1 MARENRGTCVA
12 CAPGGQISAGPA
24 VGPDVG
30 DVAQPAE
37 AAVAAVVE
45 CVCNH
50 PRHRELLYKTLAYV
64 RQARPEGDVL
74 AFMEAQP
81 ERASSVQ
88 EPFVLL
94 RCLLR
99 AGGVTREPGEPAGT
113 QTLGASRASA
123 CFVRATPAGLTALV
137 LLDPQR
143 RIAAAVRAVPERQ
156 GVFLRVLRLCATPCT
171 LASIREAIAGD
182 ATLAPSPRTAQ
193 LPLEASYFVDRL
205 SEAGALVWANHHWV
219 ITEEGRRYLAA
230 R

>member
-1 MARENRGTCVA
+1 MARENRDTCVA
-12 CAPGGQISAGPA
+12 CAPGAQISAGPA
-24 VGPDVG
+24 VEPDIG
-30 DVAQPAE
+30 AIALPTE

-50 PRHRELLYKTLAYV
+50 PRHRELLYKTLAFV

-99 AGGVTREPGEPAGT
+99 AGGVTRELGELAGT
-113 QTLGASRASA
+113 QAPTRT
-123 CFVRATPAGLTALV
+123 VRATPAGLAALA

-143 RIAAAVRAVPERQ
+143 RIASAMRAVPERE
-156 GVFLRVLRLCATPCT
+156 GVFLRVLRLCATPRT
-171 LASIREAIAGD
+171 LASIREAVAGE
-182 ATLAPSPRTAQ
+182 AALAPSPRTAQ